1 MQRRRVIMALGATAF
16 TLALRPFGAWAARA
30 RVDRLPAARDLVGA
44 LRHRGSAA
52 RVGVAYLAGH
62 DGEHD
67 TGHLVAALNRGLD
80 DRSPERPRLRAA
92 LDRRIR
98 ADFAE
103 SETVRVQ
110 GWVLSRTEARL
121 CALAALESGI
131 A

>member
-1 MQRRRVIMALGATAF
+1 MQRRRVIMALGLTALG
-16 TLALRPFGAWAARA
+16 LAFRPFGAWAAPGPA
-30 RVDRLPAARDLVGA
+30 RLPGARDLVRT
-44 LRHRGSAA
+44 LRHRASAA
-52 RVGVAYLAGH
+52 RVGAAYLAGH
-62 DGEHD
+62 DGEQD
-67 TGHLVAALNRGLD
+67 VERLVAALNRGLD
-80 DRSPERPRLRAA
+80 DRSPERRRLRAA

-121 CALAALESGI
+121 CALAALESGV